1 MKSLAIFWLLLS
13 CHFSF
18 SQLDTVTKQHP
29 YKKSMLYSS
38 ILPGAGQV
46 RNARLSE
53 KKFKSAYWKVPLI
66 YASLGTSAYFIYQN
80 HISQNQVKQEYY
92 NRLAG
97 NSPSLTWEN
106 YDNLGLISLQ
116 KQYLNNRDLY
126 ILLTLAI
133 YGVQI
138 VDAGVEAHFLN
149 FDISDDVSLK
159 LQPMLNKNIAGVR
172 LDFIFR

>member
-1 MKSLAIFWLLLS
+1 
-13 CHFSF
+13 
-18 SQLDTVTKQHP
+18 
-29 YKKSMLYSS
+29 
-38 ILPGAGQV
+38 
-46 RNARLSE
+46 
-53 KKFKSAYWKVPLI
+53 
-66 YASLGTSAYFIYQN
+66 
-80 HISQNQVKQEYY
+80 
-92 NRLAG
+92 LAG